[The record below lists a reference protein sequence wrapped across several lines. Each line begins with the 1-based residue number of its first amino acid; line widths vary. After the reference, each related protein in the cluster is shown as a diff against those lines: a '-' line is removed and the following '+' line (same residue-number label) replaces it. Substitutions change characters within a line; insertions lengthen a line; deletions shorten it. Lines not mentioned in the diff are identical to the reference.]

1 MHSFLRLTLAAVIGV
16 AAQMQSACAQG
27 SAVYLATYIEVMP
40 SAVPNG
46 IALLQAY
53 RDASRKENGNLRFD
67 ALEETTRPNRF
78 VIVEAWSD
86 KAAHDGAAA
95 TQQFRGKLQAIA
107 ISPADVRINNPLYA
121 GQARDESLT
130 GSVYVVTHI
139 DVGPPGKDACMA
151 ALHAM
156 STDTPKDAGNITYE
170 VLQQANRA
178 NHFTVIEVW
187 TDQNA
192 VDAHVAAA
200 HTRAFRERLAP
211 IAGALYDERIYKA
224 LD

>member
-1 MHSFLRLTLAAVIGV
+1 
-16 AAQMQSACAQG
+16 
-27 SAVYLATYIEVMP
+27 VMP

-46 IALLQAY
+46 IALLQTY

-67 ALEETTRPNRF
+67 ALAETARPNRF

-86 KAAHDGAAA
+86 KAAHDAHDGAAA
-95 TQQFRGKLQAIA
+95 TLQFRGKLKAIA
-107 ISPADVRINNPLYA
+107 IAPADERINNPLYA
-121 GQARDESLT
+121 GQARNENLT

-156 STDTPKDAGNITYE
+156 SADTPKDAGNITYE

-178 NHFTVIEVW
+178 NHFTVVEAW
-187 TDQNA
+187 TDQNG
-192 VDAHVAAA
+192 VDAHAAAA
-200 HTRAFRERLAP
+200 HTRAFREKLAP